1 MIVSIDWLKQF
12 VEITESPEDLAEL
25 LSKTGLEAEVVG
37 IPHELPGLIVGYVES
52 AEKHPDADKLKK
64 CTVSDGSEIYQ
75 VVCGAP
81 NVEAGKNIA
90 FAKVGAVLP
99 GNFKIKKAKIRGV
112 ESFGMI
118 CSERELL
125 ITDEHEGIMVLS
137 GDLNPGD
144 SFMEAYGHKY
154 LSIELDITPNRPDA
168 FSHQGVAR
176 DIAAAT
182 GRPFNPLSV
191 SPIPSKGIEHLSI
204 SMEDENDCPRYIGG
218 IVKNVKVRHSPD
230 WMVDRLKAAGQ
241 RSINNLVDISNYVL
255 LEMGHPTHIF
265 DYNKLPQKEIV
276 VRRANKGEKL
286 TTLDDVT
293 RELTETNLLIT
304 DGKIPIALAGVMG
317 GLSTSVTEET
327 TTVLVESAYFNPVV
341 TRKNA
346 KSLQM
351 RTDASKRF
359 ERGADPDGT
368 VHGFWRV
375 VSLLQELADGELS
388 SEMIDIYPNA
398 ITPKTIT
405 LRRSELDLVLG
416 HTVECKE
423 VDRILESIGFE
434 SSYTEND
441 WTCTPPSFRPD
452 IEREI
457 DVIEEIA
464 RMVGYDT
471 IPADENIYGVFRY
484 ENPDPE
490 IKIDP
495 IRSTLVS
502 FGFHQ
507 IYSNSLQNERD
518 SSLSGKM
525 AIKMMN
531 PLSQEMAFLRTSL
544 LPGLMKAADY
554 NIKHGHSD
562 LRLFELANIHERVE
576 DGLIGIKEF
585 KFLSGIIHGEESQK
599 TVHENARVESLFS
612 LKGILAGLFNGKL
625 NMKFELKRE
634 NVFGFDY
641 AQSILINRQ
650 KVGVMGRLSTEWI
663 DKMNLDLDMIFGFE
677 INLEPLLKMLGR
689 NKQFKA
695 ISSFPKITRDVNLV
709 MPESQPVG
717 PIVDAMIKKGN
728 NLIIAVKPIDVFS
741 DESALGAGMKSVTF
755 SLDFQH
761 QSKTLE
767 DKDVSPVINDILHL
781 AEKKFNA
788 KLRS

>member
-1 MIVSIDWLKQF
+1 MSNDM
-12 VEITESPEDLAEL
+12 
-25 LSKTGLEAEVVG
+25 SKENG
-37 IPHELPGLIVGYVES
+37 I
-52 AEKHPDADKLKK
+52 
-64 CTVSDGSEIYQ
+64 
-75 VVCGAP
+75 
-81 NVEAGKNIA
+81 
-90 FAKVGAVLP
+90 
-99 GNFKIKKAKIRGV
+99 
-112 ESFGMI
+112 
-118 CSERELL
+118 
-125 ITDEHEGIMVLS
+125 
-137 GDLNPGD
+137 
-144 SFMEAYGHKY
+144 
-154 LSIELDITPNRPDA
+154 
-168 FSHQGVAR
+168 
-176 DIAAAT
+176 
-182 GRPFNPLSV
+182 
-191 SPIPSKGIEHLSI
+191 
-204 SMEDENDCPRYIGG
+204 
-218 IVKNVKVRHSPD
+218 
-230 WMVDRLKAAGQ
+230 
-241 RSINNLVDISNYVL
+241 
-255 LEMGHPTHIF
+255 
-265 DYNKLPQKEIV
+265 
-276 VRRANKGEKL
+276 
-286 TTLDDVT
+286 
-293 RELTETNLLIT
+293 
-304 DGKIPIALAGVMG
+304 
-317 GLSTSVTEET
+317 
-327 TTVLVESAYFNPVV
+327 
-341 TRKNA
+341 
-346 KSLQM
+346 
-351 RTDASKRF
+351 
-359 ERGADPDGT
+359 
-368 VHGFWRV
+368 
-375 VSLLQELADGELS
+375 
-388 SEMIDIYPNA
+388 A
-398 ITPKTIT
+398 I
-405 LRRSELDLVLG
+405 
-416 HTVECKE
+416 
-423 VDRILESIGFE
+423 
-434 SSYTEND
+434 
-441 WTCTPPSFRPD
+441 
-452 IEREI
+452 
-457 DVIEEIA
+457 VIEEIA

-518 SSLSGKM
+518 SSLLGKM